1 MRETADRIIQHML
14 RVIFLRTPALTHA
27 INKTLVPS
35 VNVIVILNFGVLEH
49 PIASL
54 NMAAKE
60 RLRTNID
67 L

>member
-1 MRETADRIIQHML
+1 ML
-14 RVIFLRTPALTHA
+14 HVIFLRTPALTHA

-35 VNVIVILNFGVLEH
+35 VNVIVILNFRVLEH

-54 NMAAKE
+54 NMAVKE